1 MPLGLAHYSRD
12 LIVEVGFYFVL
23 ELCDLSHILN
33 SSLSLF
39 CGWKK
44 GLGLARHYGLRSVTG
59 TGVPVHYA

>member
-44 GLGLARHYGLRSVTG
+44 GLGITVYGL
-59 TGVPVHYA
+59 